1 MSLVIPS
8 DSVNIETFDVGE
20 LLRLRDRI
28 NAKLPSGAIEDI
40 NLSSELVLT
49 FRSAKALLESAA
61 DDDDTPLSQKS
72 AIVNSLNSLLKNLAD
87 LQKSLYSV
95 ERQQKLE
102 AALVEALKKFPEL
115 ISAFFEE
122 YEKEC

>member
-1 MSLVIPS
+1 MIIPS
-8 DSVNIETFDVGE
+8 DSVNIDPFDVAE

-28 NAKLPSGAIEDI
+28 NAKLPSSSIEEI
-40 NLSSELVLT
+40 NLSEELVLT
-49 FRSAKALLESAA
+49 FQAAKTLLADAA
-61 DDDDTPLSQKS
+61 NDDETPLSQKS

-102 AALVEALKKFPEL
+102 AALVEALKLHPTLEK
-115 ISAFFEE
+115 SFFDF
-122 YEKEC
+122 YEKQC